1 MRIEMKE
8 FLFLILS
15 FLNFLFYPFIIIFV
29 VSFLVEQFVRKF
41 ADSDPQSYDDA
52 RDIDISMRV
61 RKFFFRQNVIL
72 NSIWVICYLSLLLIL
87 RSEVPSDP
95 LGNPGLMWNF

>member
-1 MRIEMKE
+1 MKE

-15 FLNFLFYPFIIIFV
+15 FLNFLFYPLIIIFF
-29 VSFLVEQFVRKF
+29 VSFLVEQLVRRF
-41 ADSDPQSYDDA
+41 ADSDPQSIDDA
-52 RDIDISMRV
+52 RDIDIAMRV

-95 LGNPGLMWNF
+95 LGNPRLMWNF

>member
-1 MRIEMKE
+1 MKE

-15 FLNFLFYPFIIIFV
+15 FLNFLFYPLIIIFF
-29 VSFLVEQFVRKF
+29 VSFLVEQLVRRF
-41 ADSDPQSYDDA
+41 ADSDPQSIDDA
-52 RDIDISMRV
+52 RDIDIAMRV

-95 LGNPGLMWNF
+95 LRNPGLMWNF